1 LKILGVYRTF
11 AEDWMAVPV
20 VAGVKTEMEKFA
32 GAHHTYCIE
41 TMTQD
46 LRAIQAGTS
55 HHLGQNFAKAFDVTF
70 QSQEGKL
77 EYVYATSWGVS
88 TRLIGALVMAHSDD
102 KGLVLPPKL
111 APIQVVFVPIARDDA
126 SREATYAE
134 SDRLAAALKAKG
146 IRVTVDKRD
155 RESPGFKFNDWE
167 LKGACVRIELGPRDL
182 ESKSC
187 VVATRDDGQ
196 KTNMPL
202 AAIADELPALLDRI
216 QRRMFESAQAKLR
229 ANTKRLDSW
238 SEFEACFEGEGG
250 GGFVAAHWDGTSETE
265 ALIAE
270 KTKAT
275 IRAIPLEPLDLD
287 DEKPGKCV
295 LTGKPSARRVVFAKA
310 Y

>member
-1 LKILGVYRTF
+1 
-11 AEDWMAVPV
+11 
-20 VAGVKTEMEKFA
+20 
-32 GAHHTYCIE
+32 
-41 TMTQD
+41 MTQD

-77 EYVYATSWGVS
+77 EHVYATSWGVS

-126 SREATYAE
+126 SREATYGE
-134 SDRLAAALKAKG
+134 SDRLAALLREKG
-146 IRVTVDKRD
+146 IRVKVDKRD

-187 VVATRDDGQ
+187 IVATRDDGE
-196 KTNMPL
+196 KASTPL
-202 AAIADELPALLDRI
+202 DKMVDEMPALLDAI

-229 ANTKRLDSW
+229 ASTKRVDTW
-238 SEFEACFEGEGG
+238 QEFEECFGGEGG
-250 GGFVAAHWDGTSETE
+250 GGFVVAHWDGTSETE
-265 ALIAE
+265 TLIAE

-275 IRAIPLEPLDLD
+275 IRAIPLVPLEPD
-287 DEKPGKCV
+287 DDKPGACI
-295 LTGKPSARRVVFAKA
+295 LTGKPSPRRVVFAKA